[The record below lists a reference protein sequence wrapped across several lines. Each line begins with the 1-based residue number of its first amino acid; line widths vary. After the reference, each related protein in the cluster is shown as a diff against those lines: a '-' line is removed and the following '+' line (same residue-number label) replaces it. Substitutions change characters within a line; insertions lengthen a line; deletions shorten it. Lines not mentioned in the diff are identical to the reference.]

1 MRGRKPN
8 GIQGKSNTQYTGKNS
23 EMPDIGQGKFSES
36 SFAKANSDFEP
47 VRPTIYEKSTGK
59 EQ

>member
-1 MRGRKPN
+1 
-8 GIQGKSNTQYTGKNS
+8 
-23 EMPDIGQGKFSES
+23 MPDIGQGKFSES